1 MSLVTIEGHTLCPRF
16 VSADSVVLDI
26 GANIGTVSRLMA
38 ERFGM
43 GAKPPPNAR
52 SAALRP

>member
-1 MSLVTIEGHTLCPRF
+1 MSLVTIEGHMLSPRF
-16 VSADSVVLDI
+16 VSADSAVLDI
-26 GANIGTVSRLMA
+26 GANIGTFSRLMA
-38 ERFGM
+38 EKFGM